1 MRYEFSKEDEDFRQ
15 ELRSWIRDEIQGD
28 FKDWQ
33 GVDESADGFEYGL
46 EIRKKLAKKGWLT
59 MAWPTEYGGQGAS
72 YMKQVI
78 FNEEMSYHRMPG
90 RDGFGAKML
99 GPTLMVHGTEEQK
112 KRFLPPIANG
122 EVQWCQGYSEPDS
135 GSDLASLKLK
145 VEDKGDHWLVNGTK
159 VWTSMAHKASW
170 IFFLGRTDPDA
181 PKHKGISFFLANIK
195 DANIQVKPII
205 NMAGSHHFNQVIF
218 EDVKIPKDALIGELN
233 KGWYIAA
240 TLLDFERS
248 GVEYPATARRNFEE
262 IVDLVKNTKDSLGVP
277 LIKDPYINKTLIDL
291 DLEIEAAR
299 LVAYEVAYL
308 QSQGEVPSI
317 EGSVAKILGTQLS
330 QKVAKIGTDFAG
342 LYGQLSDSSA
352 PFDGKY
358 LKQQLTVTAYT
369 IFAGTTEIQKNII
382 ATRGLG
388 LPREDKLK
396 VNSK

>member
-1 MRYEFSKEDEDFRQ
+1 
-15 ELRSWIRDEIQGD
+15 
-28 FKDWQ
+28 
-33 GVDESADGFEYGL
+33 
-46 EIRKKLAKKGWLT
+46 
-59 MAWPTEYGGQGAS
+59 MAWPKEYGGQGAS
-72 YMKQVI
+72 FMKQVI

-122 EVQWCQGYSEPDS
+122 DVQWCQGYSEPDS
-135 GSDLASLKLK
+135 GSDLASLRLK
-145 VEDKGDHWLVNGTK
+145 IEDKGDHWLVNGSK
-159 VWTSMAHKASW
+159 VWTSMAHKATW
-170 IFFLGRTDPDA
+170 IFFLGRTDPSA
-181 PKHKGISFFLANIK
+181 PKHKGISFFVANIK
-195 DANIQVKPII
+195 DCNIQVKPII
-205 NMAGSHHFNQVIF
+205 NMAGNHHFNQVIF
-218 EDVKIPKDALIGELN
+218 DDVKVPKDALIGELN

-248 GVEYPATARRNFEE
+248 GVEYPAAARRNFEE
-262 IVDLVKNTKDSLGVP
+262 LVEFVKNNKNSSGTP
-277 LIKDPYINKTLIDL
+277 LINDPYVNKTLVDL

-317 EGSVAKILGTQLS
+317 EGSVAKILGTKLAQN
-330 QKVAKIGTDFAG
+330 VAKIGTDFAG

-396 VNSK
+396 AK

>member
-1 MRYEFSKEDEDFRQ
+1 MRYTFTQEDEEFSQ
-15 ELRSWIRDEIQGD
+15 ELRDWIRNEIPVNFEKWDGVNEAGD
-28 FKDWQ
+28 D
-33 GVDESADGFEYGL
+33 FEYGL
-46 EIRKKLAKKGWLT
+46 KIRRKLAKKGWLT
-59 MAWPTEYGGQGAS
+59 MAWPKEYGGQGAS

-145 VEDKGDHWLVNGTK
+145 VEDKKDHWLVNGTK
-159 VWTSMAHKASW
+159 VWTSMAHKATW

-181 PKHKGISFFLANIK
+181 PKHKGISFFVANIE
-195 DANIQVKPII
+195 DCGIEVQPII
-205 NMAGSHHFNQVIF
+205 NMGNEHYFNQVIF
-218 EDVKIPKDALIGELN
+218 NNVKIPKDSLIGELN
-233 KGWYIAA
+233 RGWYIAA

-248 GVEYPATARRNFEE
+248 GVEYPSSARRNLEE
-262 IVDLVKNTKDSLGVP
+262 IIQFVKKNKNSSGQP
-277 LIKDPYINKTLIDL
+277 LIQDPYINKILVDL
-291 DLEIEAAR
+291 DLDIEAAR
-299 LVAYEVAYL
+299 LIAYEVAYL

-317 EGSVAKILGTQLS
+317 EGSVAKILGTTLT
-330 QKVAKIGTDFAG
+330 QKIAKIATDFSG
-342 LYGQLSDSSA
+342 IYGQLTDSSA

-358 LKQQLTVTAYT
+358 LKQQLHVTAFT

-388 LPREDKLK
+388 LPREDKLTVK
-396 VNSK
+396 K

>member
-1 MRYEFSKEDEDFRQ
+1 LRYTFTEEDEKFRQ
-15 ELRSWIRDEIQGD
+15 ELRNWIRNEIPVN
-28 FKDWQ
+28 FEKWH
-33 GVDESADGFEYGL
+33 GVNEAGEDFEYGL
-46 EIRKKLAKKGWLT
+46 KIRRKLAKKGWLT
-59 MAWPTEYGGQGAS
+59 MAWPKEYGGQGAS

-145 VEDKGDHWLVNGTK
+145 VEDKKDHWLVNGTK
-159 VWTSMAHKASW
+159 VWTSMAHKATW

-181 PKHKGISFFLANIK
+181 PKHKGISFFVANIE
-195 DANIQVKPII
+195 DSGIEVQPII
-205 NMAGSHHFNQVIF
+205 NMGNEHYFNQVIF
-218 EDVKIPKDALIGELN
+218 NNVKIPKDSLIGELN
-233 KGWYIAA
+233 RGWYIAA

-248 GVEYPATARRNFEE
+248 GVEYPSSAKRNFEE
-262 IVDLVKNTKDSLGVP
+262 IIQFVKKNKNSSGEP
-277 LIKDPYINKTLIDL
+277 LIKDPYINKTLVDL
-291 DLEIEAAR
+291 DLDIEAAR
-299 LVAYEVAYL
+299 LMAYEVAYL

-317 EGSVAKILGTQLS
+317 EGSVAKILGTTLT
-330 QKVAKIGTDFAG
+330 QKIAKIGTDFSG
-342 LYGQLSDSSA
+342 LYGQLTDSSA

-358 LKQQLTVTAYT
+358 LKQQLHVTAFT

-388 LPREDKLK
+388 LPREDKLTVK
-396 VNSK
+396 K

>member
-1 MRYEFSKEDEDFRQ
+1 LRYTFTEEDEKFRQ
-15 ELRSWIRDEIQGD
+15 ELRNWIRNEIPVN
-28 FKDWQ
+28 FEKWH
-33 GVDESADGFEYGL
+33 GVNEAGEDFEYGL
-46 EIRKKLAKKGWLT
+46 KIRRKLAKKGWLT
-59 MAWPTEYGGQGAS
+59 MAWPKEYGGQGAS

-145 VEDKGDHWLVNGTK
+145 VEDKKDHWLVNGTK
-159 VWTSMAHKASW
+159 VWTSMAHKATW

-181 PKHKGISFFLANIK
+181 PKHKGISFFVANIE
-195 DANIQVKPII
+195 DSGIEVQPII
-205 NMAGSHHFNQVIF
+205 NMGNEHYFNQVIF
-218 EDVKIPKDALIGELN
+218 NNVKIPKDSLIGELN
-233 KGWYIAA
+233 RGWYIAA

-248 GVEYPATARRNFEE
+248 GVEYPSSAKRNFEE
-262 IVDLVKNTKDSLGVP
+262 IIQFVKKNKNSSGEP
-277 LIKDPYINKTLIDL
+277 LIQDPYINKTLVDL
-291 DLEIEAAR
+291 DLDIEAAR
-299 LVAYEVAYL
+299 LMAYEVAYL

-317 EGSVAKILGTQLS
+317 EGSVAKILGTTLT
-330 QKVAKIGTDFAG
+330 QKIAKIGTDFSG
-342 LYGQLSDSSA
+342 LYGQLTDSSA

-358 LKQQLTVTAYT
+358 LKQQLHVTAFT

-388 LPREDKLK
+388 LPREDKLTVK
-396 VNSK
+396 K

>member
-1 MRYEFSKEDEDFRQ
+1 MRYIFTQEDEKFRQ
-15 ELRSWIRDEIQGD
+15 ELRGWIRNEIPVN
-28 FKDWQ
+28 FEKWH
-33 GVDESADGFEYGL
+33 GVNEAGEDFEYGL
-46 EIRKKLAKKGWLT
+46 KIRRKLAKKGWLT
-59 MAWPTEYGGQGAS
+59 MAWPKEYGGQGAS

-145 VEDKGDHWLVNGTK
+145 VEDKKDHWLVNGTK
-159 VWTSMAHKASW
+159 VWTSMAHKATW

-181 PKHKGISFFLANIK
+181 PKHKGISFFVANIE
-195 DANIQVKPII
+195 DSGIEVQPII
-205 NMAGSHHFNQVIF
+205 NMGNEHYFNQVIF
-218 EDVKIPKDALIGELN
+218 NNVKIPKDSLIGELN
-233 KGWYIAA
+233 RGWYIAA

-248 GVEYPATARRNFEE
+248 GVEYPSSAKRNFEE
-262 IVDLVKNTKDSLGVP
+262 IIQFVKKNKNSSGEP
-277 LIKDPYINKTLIDL
+277 LIQDPYINKTLVDL
-291 DLEIEAAR
+291 DLDIEAAK
-299 LVAYEVAYL
+299 LMAYEVAYL

-317 EGSVAKILGTQLS
+317 EGSVAKILGTTLT
-330 QKVAKIGTDFAG
+330 QKIAKIGTDFSG
-342 LYGQLSDSSA
+342 LYGQLTDSSA

-358 LKQQLTVTAYT
+358 LKQQLHVTAFT

-388 LPREDKLK
+388 LPREDKLTVK
-396 VNSK
+396 K

>member
-1 MRYEFSKEDEDFRQ
+1 MRYTFTEEDEKFRQ
-15 ELRSWIRDEIQGD
+15 ELRNWIRNEIPVN
-28 FKDWQ
+28 FEKWH
-33 GVDESADGFEYGL
+33 GVNEAGEDFEYGL
-46 EIRKKLAKKGWLT
+46 KIRRKLAKKGWLT
-59 MAWPTEYGGQGAS
+59 MAWPKEYGGQGAS

-90 RDGFGAKML
+90 RDGLGAKML

-145 VEDKGDHWLVNGTK
+145 VEDKKDHWLVNGTK
-159 VWTSMAHKASW
+159 VWTSMAHKATW

-181 PKHKGISFFLANIK
+181 PKHKGISFFVANIE
-195 DANIQVKPII
+195 DSGIEVQPII
-205 NMAGSHHFNQVIF
+205 NMGNEHYFNQVIF
-218 EDVKIPKDALIGELN
+218 NNVKIPKDSLIGELN
-233 KGWYIAA
+233 RGWYIAA

-248 GVEYPATARRNFEE
+248 GVEYPSSAKRNFEE
-262 IVDLVKNTKDSLGVP
+262 IIQFVKKNKNSSGEP
-277 LIKDPYINKTLIDL
+277 LIKDPYINKTLVDL
-291 DLEIEAAR
+291 DLDIEAAR
-299 LVAYEVAYL
+299 LMAYEVAYL

-317 EGSVAKILGTQLS
+317 EGSVAKILGTTLT
-330 QKVAKIGTDFAG
+330 QKIAKIGTDFSG
-342 LYGQLSDSSA
+342 LYGQLTDSSA

-358 LKQQLTVTAYT
+358 LKQQLHVTAFT

-388 LPREDKLK
+388 LPREDKLTVK
-396 VNSK
+396 K

>member
-1 MRYEFSKEDEDFRQ
+1 MRYTFTQEDEEFRQ
-15 ELRSWIRDEIQGD
+15 ELRDWIRNEIPVNFEKWHGVNEAGD
-28 FKDWQ
+28 D
-33 GVDESADGFEYGL
+33 FEYGL
-46 EIRKKLAKKGWLT
+46 KIRRKLAKKGWLT
-59 MAWPTEYGGQGAS
+59 MAWPKEYGGQGAS

-145 VEDKGDHWLVNGTK
+145 VEDKKDHWLVNGTK
-159 VWTSMAHKASW
+159 VWTSMAHKATW

-181 PKHKGISFFLANIK
+181 PKHKGISFFVANIE
-195 DANIQVKPII
+195 DSGIEVQPII
-205 NMAGSHHFNQVIF
+205 NMGNEHYFNQVIF
-218 EDVKIPKDALIGELN
+218 NNVKIPKDSLIGELN
-233 KGWYIAA
+233 RGWYIAA

-248 GVEYPATARRNFEE
+248 GVEYPSSAKRNFEE
-262 IVDLVKNTKDSLGVP
+262 IIQFVKKNKNSSGEP
-277 LIKDPYINKTLIDL
+277 LIQDPYINKTLVDL
-291 DLEIEAAR
+291 DLDIEAAR
-299 LVAYEVAYL
+299 LMAYEVAYL

-317 EGSVAKILGTQLS
+317 EGSVAKILGTTLT
-330 QKVAKIGTDFAG
+330 QKIAKIGTDFSG
-342 LYGQLSDSSA
+342 LYGQLTDSSA

-358 LKQQLTVTAYT
+358 LKQQLHVTAFT

-388 LPREDKLK
+388 LPREDKLTVK
-396 VNSK
+396 K

>member
-1 MRYEFSKEDEDFRQ
+1 MRYTFTEEDEKFRQ
-15 ELRSWIRDEIQGD
+15 ELRNWIRNEIPVN
-28 FKDWQ
+28 FEKWH
-33 GVDESADGFEYGL
+33 GVNEAGEDFEYGL
-46 EIRKKLAKKGWLT
+46 KIRRKLAKKGWLT
-59 MAWPTEYGGQGAS
+59 MAWPKEYGGQGAS

-145 VEDKGDHWLVNGTK
+145 VEDKKDHWLVNGTK
-159 VWTSMAHKASW
+159 VWTSMAHKATW

-181 PKHKGISFFLANIK
+181 PKHKGISFFVANIE
-195 DANIQVKPII
+195 DSGIEVQPII
-205 NMAGSHHFNQVIF
+205 NMGNEHYFNQVIF
-218 EDVKIPKDALIGELN
+218 NNVKIPKDSLIGELN
-233 KGWYIAA
+233 RGWYIAA

-248 GVEYPATARRNFEE
+248 GVEYPSSAKRNYEE
-262 IVDLVKNTKDSLGVP
+262 IIQFVKKNKNSSGEP
-277 LIKDPYINKTLIDL
+277 LIQDPYINKTLVDL
-291 DLEIEAAR
+291 DLDIEAAR
-299 LVAYEVAYL
+299 LMAYEVAYL

-317 EGSVAKILGTQLS
+317 EGSVAKILGTTLT
-330 QKVAKIGTDFAG
+330 QKIAKIGTDFSG
-342 LYGQLSDSSA
+342 LYGQLTDSSA

-358 LKQQLTVTAYT
+358 LKQQLHVTAFT

-388 LPREDKLK
+388 LPREDKLTVK
-396 VNSK
+396 K

>member
-1 MRYEFSKEDEDFRQ
+1 MRYTFTEEDEKFRQ
-15 ELRSWIRDEIQGD
+15 ELRNWIRNEIPVN
-28 FKDWQ
+28 FEKWH
-33 GVDESADGFEYGL
+33 GVNEAGEDFEYGL
-46 EIRKKLAKKGWLT
+46 KIRRKLAKKGWLT
-59 MAWPTEYGGQGAS
+59 MAWPKEYGGQGAS

-145 VEDKGDHWLVNGTK
+145 VEDKKDHWLVNGTK
-159 VWTSMAHKASW
+159 VWTSMAHKATW

-181 PKHKGISFFLANIK
+181 PKHKGISFFVANIE
-195 DANIQVKPII
+195 DSGIEVQPII
-205 NMAGSHHFNQVIF
+205 NMGNEHYFNQVIF
-218 EDVKIPKDALIGELN
+218 NNVKIPKDSLIGELN
-233 KGWYIAA
+233 RGWYIAA

-248 GVEYPATARRNFEE
+248 GVEYPSSAKRNFEE
-262 IVDLVKNTKDSLGVP
+262 IIQFVKKNKNSSGEP
-277 LIKDPYINKTLIDL
+277 LIKDPYINKTLVDL
-291 DLEIEAAR
+291 DLDIEAAR
-299 LVAYEVAYL
+299 LMAYEVAYL

-317 EGSVAKILGTQLS
+317 EGSVAKILGTTLT
-330 QKVAKIGTDFAG
+330 QKIAKIGTDFSG
-342 LYGQLSDSSA
+342 LYGQLTDSSA

-358 LKQQLTVTAYT
+358 LKQQLHVTAFT

-388 LPREDKLK
+388 LPREDKLTVK
-396 VNSK
+396 K

>member
-1 MRYEFSKEDEDFRQ
+1 LRYTFTEEDEKFRQ
-15 ELRSWIRDEIQGD
+15 ELRSWIRNEIPVN
-28 FKDWQ
+28 FEKWH
-33 GVDESADGFEYGL
+33 GVNEAGEDFEYGL
-46 EIRKKLAKKGWLT
+46 KIRRKLAKKGWLT
-59 MAWPTEYGGQGAS
+59 MAWPKEYGGQGAS

-145 VEDKGDHWLVNGTK
+145 VEDKKDHWLVNGTK
-159 VWTSMAHKASW
+159 VWTSMAHKATW

-181 PKHKGISFFLANIK
+181 PKHKGISFFVANIE
-195 DANIQVKPII
+195 DSGIEVQPII
-205 NMAGSHHFNQVIF
+205 NMGNEHYFNQVIF
-218 EDVKIPKDALIGELN
+218 NNVKIPKDSLIGELN
-233 KGWYIAA
+233 RGWYIAA

-248 GVEYPATARRNFEE
+248 GVEYPSSAKRNFEE
-262 IVDLVKNTKDSLGVP
+262 IIQFVKKNKNSSGEP
-277 LIKDPYINKTLIDL
+277 LIQDPYINKTLVDL
-291 DLEIEAAR
+291 DLDIEAAR
-299 LVAYEVAYL
+299 LMAYEVAYL

-317 EGSVAKILGTQLS
+317 EGSVAKILGTTLT
-330 QKVAKIGTDFAG
+330 QKIAKIGTDFSG
-342 LYGQLSDSSA
+342 LYGQLTDSSA

-358 LKQQLTVTAYT
+358 LKQQLHVTAFT

-388 LPREDKLK
+388 LPREDKLTVK
-396 VNSK
+396 K

>member
-1 MRYEFSKEDEDFRQ
+1 MRYTFTEEDEKFRQ
-15 ELRSWIRDEIQGD
+15 ELRGWIRNEIPVN
-28 FKDWQ
+28 FEKWH
-33 GVDESADGFEYGL
+33 GVNEAGEDFEYGL
-46 EIRKKLAKKGWLT
+46 KIRRKLAKKGWLT
-59 MAWPTEYGGQGAS
+59 MAWPKEYGGQGAS

-145 VEDKGDHWLVNGTK
+145 VEDKKDHWLVNGTK
-159 VWTSMAHKASW
+159 VWTSMAHKATW

-181 PKHKGISFFLANIK
+181 PKHKGISFFVANIE
-195 DANIQVKPII
+195 DSGIEVQPII
-205 NMAGSHHFNQVIF
+205 NMGNEHYFNQVIF
-218 EDVKIPKDALIGELN
+218 NNVKIPKDSLIGELN
-233 KGWYIAA
+233 RGWYIAA

-248 GVEYPATARRNFEE
+248 GVEYPSSAKRNFEE
-262 IVDLVKNTKDSLGVP
+262 IIQFVKKNKNSSGEP
-277 LIKDPYINKTLIDL
+277 LIQDPYINKTLVDL
-291 DLEIEAAR
+291 DLDIEAAR
-299 LVAYEVAYL
+299 LMAYEVAYL

-317 EGSVAKILGTQLS
+317 EGSVAKILGTTLT
-330 QKVAKIGTDFAG
+330 QKIAKIGTDFSG
-342 LYGQLSDSSA
+342 LYGQLTDSSA

-358 LKQQLTVTAYT
+358 LKQQLHVTAFT
-369 IFAGTTEIQKNII
+369 IFAGTTEIQKNIN

-388 LPREDKLK
+388 LPREDKLTVK
-396 VNSK
+396 K

>member
-1 MRYEFSKEDEDFRQ
+1 MRYTFTEEDEKFRQ
-15 ELRSWIRDEIQGD
+15 ELRNWIRNEIPVN
-28 FKDWQ
+28 FEKWH
-33 GVDESADGFEYGL
+33 GVNEAGEDFEYGL
-46 EIRKKLAKKGWLT
+46 KIRRKLAKKGWLT
-59 MAWPTEYGGQGAS
+59 MAWPKEYGGQGAS

-145 VEDKGDHWLVNGTK
+145 VEDKKDHWLVNGTK
-159 VWTSMAHKASW
+159 VWTSMAHKATW

-181 PKHKGISFFLANIK
+181 PKHKGISFFVANIE
-195 DANIQVKPII
+195 DSGIEVQPII
-205 NMAGSHHFNQVIF
+205 NMGNEHYFNQVIF
-218 EDVKIPKDALIGELN
+218 NNVKIPKDSLIGELN
-233 KGWYIAA
+233 RGWYIAA

-248 GVEYPATARRNFEE
+248 GVEYPSSAKRNFEE
-262 IVDLVKNTKDSLGVP
+262 IIQFVKKNKNSSGEP
-277 LIKDPYINKTLIDL
+277 LIQDPYINKTLVDL
-291 DLEIEAAR
+291 DLDIEAAR
-299 LVAYEVAYL
+299 LMAYEVAYL

-317 EGSVAKILGTQLS
+317 EGSVAKILGTTLT
-330 QKVAKIGTDFAG
+330 QKIAKIGTDFSG
-342 LYGQLSDSSA
+342 LYGQLTDSSA

-358 LKQQLTVTAYT
+358 LKQQLHVTAFT

-388 LPREDKLK
+388 LPREDKLTVK
-396 VNSK
+396 K

>member
-1 MRYEFSKEDEDFRQ
+1 LRYTFTEEDEKFRQ
-15 ELRSWIRDEIQGD
+15 ELRGWIRNEIPVN
-28 FKDWQ
+28 FEKWH
-33 GVDESADGFEYGL
+33 GVNEAGEDFEYGL
-46 EIRKKLAKKGWLT
+46 KIRRKLAKKGWLT
-59 MAWPTEYGGQGAS
+59 MAWPKEYGGQGAS

-145 VEDKGDHWLVNGTK
+145 VEDKKDHWLVNGTK
-159 VWTSMAHKASW
+159 VWTSMAHKATW

-181 PKHKGISFFLANIK
+181 PKHKGISFFVANIK
-195 DANIQVKPII
+195 DSGIEVQPII
-205 NMAGSHHFNQVIF
+205 NMGNEHYFNQVIF
-218 EDVKIPKDALIGELN
+218 NNVKIPKDSLIGELN
-233 KGWYIAA
+233 RGWYIAA

-248 GVEYPATARRNFEE
+248 GVEYPSSAKRNFEE
-262 IVDLVKNTKDSLGVP
+262 IIQFVKKNKNSSGEP
-277 LIKDPYINKTLIDL
+277 LIQDPYINKILVDL
-291 DLEIEAAR
+291 DLDIEAAR
-299 LVAYEVAYL
+299 LMAYEVAYL

-317 EGSVAKILGTQLS
+317 EGSVAKILGTTLT
-330 QKVAKIGTDFAG
+330 QKIAKIGTDFSG
-342 LYGQLSDSSA
+342 LYGQLTDSSA

-358 LKQQLTVTAYT
+358 LKQQLHVTAFT

-388 LPREDKLK
+388 LPIEDKLTVK
-396 VNSK
+396 K

>member
-1 MRYEFSKEDEDFRQ
+1 LRYTFTEEDEKFRQ
-15 ELRSWIRDEIQGD
+15 ELRVWIRNEIPVN
-28 FKDWQ
+28 FEKWH
-33 GVDESADGFEYGL
+33 GVNEAGEDFEYGL
-46 EIRKKLAKKGWLT
+46 KIRRKLANKGWLT
-59 MAWPTEYGGQGAS
+59 MAWPKEYGGQGAS

-145 VEDKGDHWLVNGTK
+145 IEDKKDHWLVNGTK
-159 VWTSMAHKASW
+159 VWTSMAHKATW

-181 PKHKGISFFLANIK
+181 PKHKGISFFVANIE
-195 DANIQVKPII
+195 DSGIEVQPII
-205 NMAGSHHFNQVIF
+205 NMGNEHYFNQVIF
-218 EDVKIPKDALIGELN
+218 NNVKIPKDSLIGELN
-233 KGWYIAA
+233 RGWYIAA

-248 GVEYPATARRNFEE
+248 GVEYPSSAKRNFEE
-262 IVDLVKNTKDSLGVP
+262 IIQFVKKNKNSSGEP
-277 LIKDPYINKTLIDL
+277 LIQDPYINKTLVDL
-291 DLEIEAAR
+291 DLDIEAAR
-299 LVAYEVAYL
+299 LMAYEVAYL

-317 EGSVAKILGTQLS
+317 EGSVAKILGTTLT
-330 QKVAKIGTDFAG
+330 QKIAKIGTDFSG
-342 LYGQLSDSSA
+342 LYGQLTDSSA

-358 LKQQLTVTAYT
+358 LKQQLHVTAFT

-388 LPREDKLK
+388 LPREDKLTVK
-396 VNSK
+396 K

>member
-1 MRYEFSKEDEDFRQ
+1 LRYTFTEEDEKFRQ
-15 ELRSWIRDEIQGD
+15 ELRNWIRNEIPVN
-28 FKDWQ
+28 FEKWH
-33 GVDESADGFEYGL
+33 GVNEAGEDFEYGL
-46 EIRKKLAKKGWLT
+46 KIRRKLAKKGWLT
-59 MAWPTEYGGQGAS
+59 MAWPKEYGGQGAS

-145 VEDKGDHWLVNGTK
+145 VEDKKDHWLVNGTK
-159 VWTSMAHKASW
+159 VWTSMAHKATW

-181 PKHKGISFFLANIK
+181 PKHKGISFFVANIE
-195 DANIQVKPII
+195 DSGIEVQPII
-205 NMAGSHHFNQVIF
+205 NMGNEHYFNQVIF
-218 EDVKIPKDALIGELN
+218 NNVKIPKDSLIGELN
-233 KGWYIAA
+233 RGWYIAA

-248 GVEYPATARRNFEE
+248 GVEYPSSAKRNFEE
-262 IVDLVKNTKDSLGVP
+262 IIQFVKKNKNTSDEP
-277 LIKDPYINKTLIDL
+277 LIKDPYINKTLVDL
-291 DLEIEAAR
+291 DLDIEAAR
-299 LVAYEVAYL
+299 LMAYEVAYL

-317 EGSVAKILGTQLS
+317 EGSVAKILGTTLT
-330 QKVAKIGTDFAG
+330 QKIAKIGTDFSG
-342 LYGQLSDSSA
+342 LYGQLTDSSA

-358 LKQQLTVTAYT
+358 LKQQLHVTAFT

-388 LPREDKLK
+388 LPREDKLTVK
-396 VNSK
+396 K

>member
-1 MRYEFSKEDEDFRQ
+1 MRYTFTEEDEKFRQ
-15 ELRSWIRDEIQGD
+15 ELRDWIRNEIPVN
-28 FKDWQ
+28 FEKWH
-33 GVDESADGFEYGL
+33 GVNEAGEDFEYGL
-46 EIRKKLAKKGWLT
+46 KIRRKLAKKGWLT
-59 MAWPTEYGGQGAS
+59 MAWPKEYGGQGAS

-145 VEDKGDHWLVNGTK
+145 VEDKKDHWLVNGTK
-159 VWTSMAHKASW
+159 VWTSMAHKATW

-181 PKHKGISFFLANIK
+181 PKHKGISFFVANIE
-195 DANIQVKPII
+195 DSGIEVQPII
-205 NMAGSHHFNQVIF
+205 NMGNEHYFNQVIF
-218 EDVKIPKDALIGELN
+218 NNVKIPKDSLIGELN
-233 KGWYIAA
+233 RGWYIAA

-248 GVEYPATARRNFEE
+248 GVEYPSSAKRNFEE
-262 IVDLVKNTKDSLGVP
+262 IIQFVKKNKNSSGEP
-277 LIKDPYINKTLIDL
+277 LIQDPYINKTLVDL
-291 DLEIEAAR
+291 DLDIEAAR
-299 LVAYEVAYL
+299 LMAYEVAYL

-317 EGSVAKILGTQLS
+317 EGSVAKILGTTLT
-330 QKVAKIGTDFAG
+330 QKIAKIGTDFSG
-342 LYGQLSDSSA
+342 LYGQLTDSSA

-358 LKQQLTVTAYT
+358 LKQQLHVTAFT

-388 LPREDKLK
+388 LPREDKLTVK
-396 VNSK
+396 K

>member
-1 MRYEFSKEDEDFRQ
+1 MRYTFTEEDEKFRQ
-15 ELRSWIRDEIQGD
+15 ELRGWIRNEIPVN
-28 FKDWQ
+28 FEKWH
-33 GVDESADGFEYGL
+33 GVNEAGEDFEYGL
-46 EIRKKLAKKGWLT
+46 KIRRKLAKKGWLT
-59 MAWPTEYGGQGAS
+59 MAWPKEYGGQGAS

-145 VEDKGDHWLVNGTK
+145 VEDKKDHWLVNGTK
-159 VWTSMAHKASW
+159 VWTSMAHKATW

-181 PKHKGISFFLANIK
+181 PKHKGISFFVANIE
-195 DANIQVKPII
+195 DSGIEVQPII
-205 NMAGSHHFNQVIF
+205 NMGNEHYFNQVIF
-218 EDVKIPKDALIGELN
+218 NNVKIPKDSLIGELN
-233 KGWYIAA
+233 RGWYIAA

-248 GVEYPATARRNFEE
+248 GVEYPSSAKRNFEE
-262 IVDLVKNTKDSLGVP
+262 IIQFVKKNKNSSGEP
-277 LIKDPYINKTLIDL
+277 LIQDPYINKTLVDL
-291 DLEIEAAR
+291 DLDIEAAR
-299 LVAYEVAYL
+299 LMAYEVAYL

-317 EGSVAKILGTQLS
+317 EGSVAKILGTTLT
-330 QKVAKIGTDFAG
+330 QKIAKIGTDFSG
-342 LYGQLSDSSA
+342 LYGQLTDSSA

-358 LKQQLTVTAYT
+358 LKQQLHVTAFT

-388 LPREDKLK
+388 LPREDKLTVK
-396 VNSK
+396 K

>member
-1 MRYEFSKEDEDFRQ
+1 LRYTFTEEDEKFRQ
-15 ELRSWIRDEIQGD
+15 ELRGWIRNEIPVN
-28 FKDWQ
+28 FEKWH
-33 GVDESADGFEYGL
+33 GVNEAGEDFEYGL
-46 EIRKKLAKKGWLT
+46 KIRRKLAKKGWLT
-59 MAWPTEYGGQGAS
+59 MAWPKEYGGQGAS

-145 VEDKGDHWLVNGTK
+145 VEDKKDHWLVNGTK
-159 VWTSMAHKASW
+159 VWTSMAHKATW

-181 PKHKGISFFLANIK
+181 PKHKGISFFVANIE
-195 DANIQVKPII
+195 DSGIEVQPII
-205 NMAGSHHFNQVIF
+205 NMGNEHYFNQVIF
-218 EDVKIPKDALIGELN
+218 NNVKIPKDSLIGELN
-233 KGWYIAA
+233 RGWYIAA

-248 GVEYPATARRNFEE
+248 GVEYPSSAKRNFEE
-262 IVDLVKNTKDSLGVP
+262 IIQFVKKNKNSSGEP
-277 LIKDPYINKTLIDL
+277 LIKDPYINKTLVDL
-291 DLEIEAAR
+291 DLDIEAAR
-299 LVAYEVAYL
+299 LMAYEVAYL

-317 EGSVAKILGTQLS
+317 EGSVAKILGTTLT
-330 QKVAKIGTDFAG
+330 QKIAKIGTDFSG
-342 LYGQLSDSSA
+342 LYGQLTDSSA

-358 LKQQLTVTAYT
+358 LKQQLHVTAFT

-388 LPREDKLK
+388 LPREDKLTVK
-396 VNSK
+396 K

>member
-1 MRYEFSKEDEDFRQ
+1 MRYIFTQEDEKFRQ
-15 ELRSWIRDEIQGD
+15 ELRGWIRNEIPVN
-28 FKDWQ
+28 FEKWH
-33 GVDESADGFEYGL
+33 GVNEAGEDFEYGL
-46 EIRKKLAKKGWLT
+46 KIRRKLAKKGWLT
-59 MAWPTEYGGQGAS
+59 MAWPKEYGGQGAS

-145 VEDKGDHWLVNGTK
+145 VEDKKDHWLVNGTK
-159 VWTSMAHKASW
+159 VWTSMAHKATW

-181 PKHKGISFFLANIK
+181 PKHKGISFFVANIE
-195 DANIQVKPII
+195 DSGIEVQPII
-205 NMAGSHHFNQVIF
+205 NMGNEHYFNQVIF
-218 EDVKIPKDALIGELN
+218 NNVKIPKDSLIGELN
-233 KGWYIAA
+233 RGWYIAA

-248 GVEYPATARRNFEE
+248 GVEYPSSAKRNFEE
-262 IVDLVKNTKDSLGVP
+262 IIQFVKKNKNSSGEP
-277 LIKDPYINKTLIDL
+277 LIQDPYINKTLVDL
-291 DLEIEAAR
+291 DLDIEAAR
-299 LVAYEVAYL
+299 LMAYEVAYL

-317 EGSVAKILGTQLS
+317 EGSVAKILGTTLT
-330 QKVAKIGTDFAG
+330 QKIAKIGTDFSG
-342 LYGQLSDSSA
+342 LYGQLTDSSA

-358 LKQQLTVTAYT
+358 LKQQLHVTAFT

-388 LPREDKLK
+388 LPREDKLTVK
-396 VNSK
+396 K

>member
-1 MRYEFSKEDEDFRQ
+1 MRYTFTQEDEEFRQ
-15 ELRSWIRDEIQGD
+15 ELRDWIRNEIPVNFEKWHGVNEAGD
-28 FKDWQ
+28 D
-33 GVDESADGFEYGL
+33 FEYGL
-46 EIRKKLAKKGWLT
+46 KIRRKLAKKGWLT
-59 MAWPTEYGGQGAS
+59 MAWPKEYGGQGAS

-112 KRFLPPIANG
+112 KRYLPPIANG

-145 VEDKGDHWLVNGTK
+145 VEDKKDHWLVNGTK
-159 VWTSMAHKASW
+159 VWTSMAHKATW

-181 PKHKGISFFLANIK
+181 PKHKGISFFVANIE
-195 DANIQVKPII
+195 DCGIEVQPII
-205 NMAGSHHFNQVIF
+205 NMGNEHYFNQVIF
-218 EDVKIPKDALIGELN
+218 NNVKIPKDSLIGELN
-233 KGWYIAA
+233 RGWYIAA

-248 GVEYPATARRNFEE
+248 GVEYPSSARRNFEE
-262 IVDLVKNTKDSLGVP
+262 IIQFVKKNKNSSGQP
-277 LIKDPYINKTLIDL
+277 LIQDPYINKILVDL
-291 DLEIEAAR
+291 DLDIEAAR
-299 LVAYEVAYL
+299 LIAYEVAYL

-317 EGSVAKILGTQLS
+317 EGSVAKILGTTLT
-330 QKVAKIGTDFAG
+330 QKIAKIATDFSG
-342 LYGQLSDSSA
+342 IYGQLTDSSA

-358 LKQQLTVTAYT
+358 LKQQLHVTAFT

-388 LPREDKLK
+388 LPREDKLTVK
-396 VNSK
+396 K

>member
-1 MRYEFSKEDEDFRQ
+1 MRYEFTKEDEIFRN
-15 ELRSWIRDEIQGD
+15 ELREWIRNEISVD
-28 FKDWQ
+28 FNEWQ
-33 GVDESADGFEYGL
+33 GVDETGDDFEYSL
-46 EIRKKLAKKGWLT
+46 EIRKKLAEKGWLT
-59 MAWPTEYGGQGAS
+59 MAWPKEYGGQGAS

-159 VWTSMAHKASW
+159 VWTSMAHKATW
-170 IFFLGRTDPDA
+170 IFFLGRTDPSA
-181 PKHKGISFFLANIK
+181 PKHKGISFFVANIK
-195 DANIQVKPII
+195 DSNIQVKPII
-205 NMAGSHHFNQVIF
+205 NMAGGHHFNQVIF

-233 KGWYIAA
+233 RGWYIAA

-248 GVEYPATARRNFEE
+248 GVEYPAAARRNFEE
-262 IVDLVKNTKDSLGVP
+262 IVDFVKNNKNSLGIP
-277 LIKDPYINKTLIDL
+277 LINDPYINKTLVDL

-308 QSQGEVPSI
+308 QSQG
-317 EGSVAKILGTQLS
+317 
-330 QKVAKIGTDFAG
+330 
-342 LYGQLSDSSA
+342 
-352 PFDGKY
+352 
-358 LKQQLTVTAYT
+358 
-369 IFAGTTEIQKNII
+369 
-382 ATRGLG
+382 
-388 LPREDKLK
+388 
-396 VNSK
+396 

>member
-1 MRYEFSKEDEDFRQ
+1 MRYTFTEEDEKFRQ
-15 ELRSWIRDEIQGD
+15 ELRSWIRNEIPVN
-28 FKDWQ
+28 FEKWH
-33 GVDESADGFEYGL
+33 GVNEAGEDFEYGL
-46 EIRKKLAKKGWLT
+46 KIRRKLAKKGWLT
-59 MAWPTEYGGQGAS
+59 MAWPKEYGGQGAS

-145 VEDKGDHWLVNGTK
+145 VEDKKDHWLVNGTK
-159 VWTSMAHKASW
+159 VWTSMAHKATW

-181 PKHKGISFFLANIK
+181 PKHKGISFFVANIE
-195 DANIQVKPII
+195 DSGIEVQPII
-205 NMAGSHHFNQVIF
+205 NMGNEHYFNQVIF
-218 EDVKIPKDALIGELN
+218 NNVKIPKDSLIGELN
-233 KGWYIAA
+233 RGWYIAA

-248 GVEYPATARRNFEE
+248 GVEYPSSAKRNFEE
-262 IVDLVKNTKDSLGVP
+262 IIQFVKKNKNSSGEP
-277 LIKDPYINKTLIDL
+277 LIQDPYINKTLVDL
-291 DLEIEAAR
+291 DLDIEAAR
-299 LVAYEVAYL
+299 LMAYEVAYL

-317 EGSVAKILGTQLS
+317 EGSVAKILGTTLT
-330 QKVAKIGTDFAG
+330 QKIAKIGTDFSG
-342 LYGQLSDSSA
+342 LYGQLTDSSA

-358 LKQQLTVTAYT
+358 LKQQLHVTAFT

-388 LPREDKLK
+388 LPREDKLTVK
-396 VNSK
+396 K

>member
-1 MRYEFSKEDEDFRQ
+1 MRYTFTEEDEKFRQ
-15 ELRSWIRDEIQGD
+15 ELRNWIRNEIPVN
-28 FKDWQ
+28 FEKWH
-33 GVDESADGFEYGL
+33 GVNEAGEDFEYGL
-46 EIRKKLAKKGWLT
+46 KIRRKLAKKGWLT
-59 MAWPTEYGGQGAS
+59 MAWPKEYGGQGAS
-72 YMKQVI
+72 YMMQVI

-145 VEDKGDHWLVNGTK
+145 VEDKKDHWLVNGTK
-159 VWTSMAHKASW
+159 VWTSMAHKATW

-181 PKHKGISFFLANIK
+181 PKHKGISFFVANIE
-195 DANIQVKPII
+195 DSGIEVQPII
-205 NMAGSHHFNQVIF
+205 NMGNEHYFNQVIF
-218 EDVKIPKDALIGELN
+218 NNVKIPKDSLIGELN
-233 KGWYIAA
+233 RGWYIAA

-248 GVEYPATARRNFEE
+248 GVEYPSSAKRNFEE
-262 IVDLVKNTKDSLGVP
+262 IIQFVKKNKNSSGEP
-277 LIKDPYINKTLIDL
+277 LIKDPYINKTLVDL
-291 DLEIEAAR
+291 DLDIEAAR
-299 LVAYEVAYL
+299 LMAYEVAYL

-317 EGSVAKILGTQLS
+317 EGSVAKILGTTLT
-330 QKVAKIGTDFAG
+330 QKIAKIGTDFSG
-342 LYGQLSDSSA
+342 LYGQLTDSSA

-358 LKQQLTVTAYT
+358 LKQQLHVTAFT

-388 LPREDKLK
+388 LPREDKLTVK
-396 VNSK
+396 K

>member
-1 MRYEFSKEDEDFRQ
+1 MRYTFTQEDEEFRQ
-15 ELRSWIRDEIQGD
+15 ELRDWIRNEIPVNFEKWHGVNEAGD
-28 FKDWQ
+28 D
-33 GVDESADGFEYGL
+33 FEYGL
-46 EIRKKLAKKGWLT
+46 KIRRKLAKKGWLT
-59 MAWPTEYGGQGAS
+59 MAWPKEYGGQGAS

-145 VEDKGDHWLVNGTK
+145 VEDKKDHWLVNGTK
-159 VWTSMAHKASW
+159 VWTSMAHKATW

-181 PKHKGISFFLANIK
+181 PKHKGISFFVANIE
-195 DANIQVKPII
+195 DCGIEVQPII
-205 NMAGSHHFNQVIF
+205 NMGNEHYFNQVIF
-218 EDVKIPKDALIGELN
+218 NNVKIPKDSLIGELN
-233 KGWYIAA
+233 RGWYIAA

-248 GVEYPATARRNFEE
+248 GVEYPSSARRNFEE
-262 IVDLVKNTKDSLGVP
+262 IIQFVKKNKNSSGQP
-277 LIKDPYINKTLIDL
+277 LIQDPYINKILVDL
-291 DLEIEAAR
+291 DLDIEAAR
-299 LVAYEVAYL
+299 LIAYEVAYL

-317 EGSVAKILGTQLS
+317 EGSVAKILGTTLT
-330 QKVAKIGTDFAG
+330 QKIAKIATDFSG
-342 LYGQLSDSSA
+342 IYGQLTDSSA

-358 LKQQLTVTAYT
+358 LKQQLHVTAFT

-388 LPREDKLK
+388 LPREDKLTLK
-396 VNSK
+396 

>member
-1 MRYEFSKEDEDFRQ
+1 MRYTFTEEDEKFRR
-15 ELRSWIRDEIQGD
+15 ELRDWIRNEIPVNFEKWHGVNEAGD
-28 FKDWQ
+28 D
-33 GVDESADGFEYGL
+33 FEYGL
-46 EIRKKLAKKGWLT
+46 KIRRKLAKKGWLT
-59 MAWPTEYGGQGAS
+59 MAWPKEYGGQGAS

-145 VEDKGDHWLVNGTK
+145 VEDKKDHWLVNGTK
-159 VWTSMAHKASW
+159 VWTSMAHKATW

-181 PKHKGISFFLANIK
+181 PKHKGISFFVANIE
-195 DANIQVKPII
+195 DCGIEVQPII
-205 NMAGSHHFNQVIF
+205 NMGSEHYFNQVIF
-218 EDVKIPKDALIGELN
+218 NNVKIPKDSLIGELN
-233 KGWYIAA
+233 RGWYIAA

-248 GVEYPATARRNFEE
+248 GVEYPSSARRNFEE
-262 IVDLVKNTKDSLGVP
+262 IIQFVKKNKNSSGQP
-277 LIKDPYINKTLIDL
+277 LIQDPYINKILVDL
-291 DLEIEAAR
+291 DLDIEAAR
-299 LVAYEVAYL
+299 LIAYEVAYL

-317 EGSVAKILGTQLS
+317 EGSVAKILGTTLT
-330 QKVAKIGTDFAG
+330 QKIAKIATDFSG
-342 LYGQLSDSSA
+342 IYGQLTDSSA

-358 LKQQLTVTAYT
+358 LKQQLHVTAFT

-388 LPREDKLK
+388 LPREDKLTVK
-396 VNSK
+396 K

>member
-1 MRYEFSKEDEDFRQ
+1 MRYTFTEEDEKFRQ
-15 ELRSWIRDEIQGD
+15 ELRSWIRNEIPVN
-28 FKDWQ
+28 FEKWH
-33 GVDESADGFEYGL
+33 GVNEAGEDFEYGL
-46 EIRKKLAKKGWLT
+46 KIRRKLAKKGWLT
-59 MAWPTEYGGQGAS
+59 MAWPKEYGGQGAS

-145 VEDKGDHWLVNGTK
+145 VEDKKDHWLVNGTK
-159 VWTSMAHKASW
+159 VWTSMAHKATW

-181 PKHKGISFFLANIK
+181 PKHKGISFFVANIE
-195 DANIQVKPII
+195 DSGIEVQPII
-205 NMAGSHHFNQVIF
+205 NMGNEHYFNQVIF
-218 EDVKIPKDALIGELN
+218 NNVKIPKDSLIGELN
-233 KGWYIAA
+233 RGWYIAA

-248 GVEYPATARRNFEE
+248 GVEYPSSAKRNFEE
-262 IVDLVKNTKDSLGVP
+262 IIQFVKKNKNSSGEP
-277 LIKDPYINKTLIDL
+277 LIKDPYINKTLVDL
-291 DLEIEAAR
+291 DLDIEAAR
-299 LVAYEVAYL
+299 LMAYEVAYL

-317 EGSVAKILGTQLS
+317 EGSVAKILGTTLT
-330 QKVAKIGTDFAG
+330 QKIAKIGTDFSG
-342 LYGQLSDSSA
+342 LYGQLTDSSA

-358 LKQQLTVTAYT
+358 LKQQLHVTAFT

-388 LPREDKLK
+388 LPREDKLTVK
-396 VNSK
+396 K

>member
-1 MRYEFSKEDEDFRQ
+1 MRYTFTQEDEEFRQ
-15 ELRSWIRDEIQGD
+15 ELRDWIRNEIPVNFEKWHGVNEAGD
-28 FKDWQ
+28 D
-33 GVDESADGFEYGL
+33 FEYGL
-46 EIRKKLAKKGWLT
+46 KIRRKLAKKGWLT
-59 MAWPTEYGGQGAS
+59 MAWPKEYGGQGAS

-145 VEDKGDHWLVNGTK
+145 VEDKKDHWLVNGTK
-159 VWTSMAHKASW
+159 VWTSMAHKATW

-181 PKHKGISFFLANIK
+181 PKHKGISFFVANIE
-195 DANIQVKPII
+195 DCGIEVQPII
-205 NMAGSHHFNQVIF
+205 NMGNEHYFNQVIF
-218 EDVKIPKDALIGELN
+218 NNVKIPKDSLIGELN
-233 KGWYIAA
+233 RGWYIAA

-248 GVEYPATARRNFEE
+248 GVEYPSSARRNFEE
-262 IVDLVKNTKDSLGVP
+262 IIQFVKKNKNSSGQP
-277 LIKDPYINKTLIDL
+277 LIQHPYINKILVDL
-291 DLEIEAAR
+291 DLDIEAAR
-299 LVAYEVAYL
+299 LIAYEVAYL

-317 EGSVAKILGTQLS
+317 EGSVAKILGTTLT
-330 QKVAKIGTDFAG
+330 QKIAKIATDFSG
-342 LYGQLSDSSA
+342 IYGQLTDSSA

-358 LKQQLTVTAYT
+358 LKQQLHVTAFT

-388 LPREDKLK
+388 LPREDKLTVK
-396 VNSK
+396 K

>member
-1 MRYEFSKEDEDFRQ
+1 VRYTFTQEDEEFRQ
-15 ELRSWIRDEIQGD
+15 ELRDWIRNEIPVNFEKWHGVNEAGD
-28 FKDWQ
+28 D
-33 GVDESADGFEYGL
+33 FEYGL
-46 EIRKKLAKKGWLT
+46 KIRRKLAKKGWLT
-59 MAWPTEYGGQGAS
+59 MAWPKEYGGQGAS

-145 VEDKGDHWLVNGTK
+145 VEDKKDHWLVNGTK
-159 VWTSMAHKASW
+159 VWTSMAHKATW

-181 PKHKGISFFLANIK
+181 PKHKGISFFVANIE
-195 DANIQVKPII
+195 DCGIEVQPII
-205 NMAGSHHFNQVIF
+205 NMGNEHYFNQVIF
-218 EDVKIPKDALIGELN
+218 NNVKIPKDSLIGELN
-233 KGWYIAA
+233 RGWYIAA

-248 GVEYPATARRNFEE
+248 GVEYPSSARRNFEE
-262 IVDLVKNTKDSLGVP
+262 IIQFVKKNKNSSGQP
-277 LIKDPYINKTLIDL
+277 LIQDPYINKILVDL
-291 DLEIEAAR
+291 DLDIEAAR
-299 LVAYEVAYL
+299 LIAYEVAYL

-317 EGSVAKILGTQLS
+317 EGSVAKILGTTLT
-330 QKVAKIGTDFAG
+330 QKIAKIATDFSG
-342 LYGQLSDSSA
+342 IYGQLTDSSA

-358 LKQQLTVTAYT
+358 LKQQLHVTAFT

-388 LPREDKLK
+388 LPREDKLTVK
-396 VNSK
+396 K

>member
-1 MRYEFSKEDEDFRQ
+1 MRYTFTEEDEKFRQ
-15 ELRSWIRDEIQGD
+15 ELRVWIRNEIPVN
-28 FKDWQ
+28 FEKWH
-33 GVDESADGFEYGL
+33 GVNEAGEDFEYGL
-46 EIRKKLAKKGWLT
+46 KIRRKLANKGWLT
-59 MAWPTEYGGQGAS
+59 MAWPKEYGGQGAS

-145 VEDKGDHWLVNGTK
+145 VEDKKDHWLVNGTK
-159 VWTSMAHKASW
+159 VWTSMAHKATW

-181 PKHKGISFFLANIK
+181 PKHKGISFFVANIE
-195 DANIQVKPII
+195 DSGIEVQPII
-205 NMAGSHHFNQVIF
+205 NMGNEHYFNQVIF
-218 EDVKIPKDALIGELN
+218 NNVKIPKDSLIGELN
-233 KGWYIAA
+233 RGWYIAA

-248 GVEYPATARRNFEE
+248 GVEYPSSAKRNFEE
-262 IVDLVKNTKDSLGVP
+262 IIQFVKKNKNSSGEP
-277 LIKDPYINKTLIDL
+277 LIQDPYINKTLVDL
-291 DLEIEAAR
+291 DLDIEAAR
-299 LVAYEVAYL
+299 LMAYEVAYL

-317 EGSVAKILGTQLS
+317 EGSVAKILGTTLT
-330 QKVAKIGTDFAG
+330 QKIAKIGTDFSG
-342 LYGQLSDSSA
+342 LYGQLTDSSA

-358 LKQQLTVTAYT
+358 LKQQLHVTAFT

-388 LPREDKLK
+388 LPREDKLTVK
-396 VNSK
+396 K

>member
-1 MRYEFSKEDEDFRQ
+1 MRYTFTEEDEKFRQ
-15 ELRSWIRDEIQGD
+15 ELRGWIRNEIPVN
-28 FKDWQ
+28 FEKWH
-33 GVDESADGFEYGL
+33 GVNEAGEDFEYGL
-46 EIRKKLAKKGWLT
+46 KIRRKLAKKGWLT
-59 MAWPTEYGGQGAS
+59 MAWPKEYGGQGAS

-145 VEDKGDHWLVNGTK
+145 VEDKKDHWLVNGTK
-159 VWTSMAHKASW
+159 VWTSMAHKATW

-181 PKHKGISFFLANIK
+181 PKHKGISFFVANIE
-195 DANIQVKPII
+195 DSGIEVQPII
-205 NMAGSHHFNQVIF
+205 NMGNEHYFNQVIF
-218 EDVKIPKDALIGELN
+218 NNVKIPKDSLIGELN
-233 KGWYIAA
+233 RGWYIAA

-248 GVEYPATARRNFEE
+248 GVEYPSSARRNFEE
-262 IVDLVKNTKDSLGVP
+262 IIQFVKKNKNSSGQP
-277 LIKDPYINKTLIDL
+277 LIQDPYINKILVDL
-291 DLEIEAAR
+291 DLDIEAAR
-299 LVAYEVAYL
+299 LIAYEVAYL

-317 EGSVAKILGTQLS
+317 EGSVAKILGTTLT
-330 QKVAKIGTDFAG
+330 QKIAKIATDFSG
-342 LYGQLSDSSA
+342 IYGQLTDSSA

-358 LKQQLTVTAYT
+358 LKQQLHVTAFT

-388 LPREDKLK
+388 LPREDKLTVK
-396 VNSK
+396 K

>member
-1 MRYEFSKEDEDFRQ
+1 MRYTFTEEDEKFRQ
-15 ELRSWIRDEIQGD
+15 ELRGWIRNEIPVN
-28 FKDWQ
+28 FEKWH
-33 GVDESADGFEYGL
+33 GVNEAGEDFEYGL
-46 EIRKKLAKKGWLT
+46 KIRRKLAKKGWLT
-59 MAWPTEYGGQGAS
+59 MAWPKEYGGQGAS

-145 VEDKGDHWLVNGTK
+145 VEDKKDHWLVNGTK
-159 VWTSMAHKASW
+159 VWTSMAHKATW

-181 PKHKGISFFLANIK
+181 PKHKGISFFVANIK
-195 DANIQVKPII
+195 DSGIEVQPII
-205 NMAGSHHFNQVIF
+205 NMGNEHYFNQVIF
-218 EDVKIPKDALIGELN
+218 NNVKIPKDSLIGELN
-233 KGWYIAA
+233 RGWYIAA

-248 GVEYPATARRNFEE
+248 GVEYPSSAKRNFEE
-262 IVDLVKNTKDSLGVP
+262 IIQFVKKNKNSSGEP
-277 LIKDPYINKTLIDL
+277 LIQDPYINKILVDL
-291 DLEIEAAR
+291 DLDIEAAR
-299 LVAYEVAYL
+299 LMAYEVAYL

-317 EGSVAKILGTQLS
+317 EGSVAKILGTTLT
-330 QKVAKIGTDFAG
+330 QKIAKIGTDFSG
-342 LYGQLSDSSA
+342 LYGQLTDSSA

-358 LKQQLTVTAYT
+358 LKQQLHVTAFT

-388 LPREDKLK
+388 LPREDKLTVK
-396 VNSK
+396 K

>member
-1 MRYEFSKEDEDFRQ
+1 MRYTFTEEDEKFRQ
-15 ELRSWIRDEIQGD
+15 ELRGWIRNEIPVN
-28 FKDWQ
+28 FEKWH
-33 GVDESADGFEYGL
+33 GVNEAGEDFEYGL
-46 EIRKKLAKKGWLT
+46 KIRRKLAKKGWLT
-59 MAWPTEYGGQGAS
+59 MAWPKEYGGQGAS

-145 VEDKGDHWLVNGTK
+145 VEDKKDHWLVNGTK
-159 VWTSMAHKASW
+159 VWTSMAHKATW

-181 PKHKGISFFLANIK
+181 PKHKGISFFVANIE
-195 DANIQVKPII
+195 DSGIEVQPII
-205 NMAGSHHFNQVIF
+205 NMGNEHYFNQVIF
-218 EDVKIPKDALIGELN
+218 NNVKIPKDSLIGELN
-233 KGWYIAA
+233 RGWYIAA

-248 GVEYPATARRNFEE
+248 GVEYPSSAKRNFEE
-262 IVDLVKNTKDSLGVP
+262 IIQFVKKNKNSSGEP
-277 LIKDPYINKTLIDL
+277 LIKDPYINKTLVDL
-291 DLEIEAAR
+291 DLDIEAAR
-299 LVAYEVAYL
+299 LMAYEVAYL

-317 EGSVAKILGTQLS
+317 EGSVAKILGTTLT
-330 QKVAKIGTDFAG
+330 QKIAKIGTDFSG
-342 LYGQLSDSSA
+342 LYGQLTDSSA

-358 LKQQLTVTAYT
+358 LKQQLHVTAFT

-388 LPREDKLK
+388 LPREDKLTVK
-396 VNSK
+396 K

>member
-1 MRYEFSKEDEDFRQ
+1 MRYTFTEEDEKFRQ
-15 ELRSWIRDEIQGD
+15 ELRVWIRNEIPVN
-28 FKDWQ
+28 FEKWH
-33 GVDESADGFEYGL
+33 GVNEAGEDFEYGL
-46 EIRKKLAKKGWLT
+46 KIRRKLANKGWLT
-59 MAWPTEYGGQGAS
+59 MAWPKEYGGQGAS

-145 VEDKGDHWLVNGTK
+145 IEDKKDHWLVNGTK
-159 VWTSMAHKASW
+159 VWTSMAHKATW

-181 PKHKGISFFLANIK
+181 PKHKGISFFVANIE
-195 DANIQVKPII
+195 DSGIEVQPII
-205 NMAGSHHFNQVIF
+205 NMGNEHYFNQVIF
-218 EDVKIPKDALIGELN
+218 NNVKIPKDSLIGELN
-233 KGWYIAA
+233 RGWYIAA

-248 GVEYPATARRNFEE
+248 GVEYPSSAKRNFEE
-262 IVDLVKNTKDSLGVP
+262 IIQFVKKNKNSSGEP
-277 LIKDPYINKTLIDL
+277 LIQDPYINKTLVDL
-291 DLEIEAAR
+291 DLDIEAAR
-299 LVAYEVAYL
+299 LMAYEVAYL

-317 EGSVAKILGTQLS
+317 EGSVAKILGTTLT
-330 QKVAKIGTDFAG
+330 QKIAKIGTDFSG
-342 LYGQLSDSSA
+342 LYGQLTDSSA

-358 LKQQLTVTAYT
+358 LKQQLHVTAFT

-388 LPREDKLK
+388 LPREDKLTVK
-396 VNSK
+396 K

>member
-1 MRYEFSKEDEDFRQ
+1 LRYTFTEEDEKFRQ
-15 ELRSWIRDEIQGD
+15 ELRGWIRNEIPVN
-28 FKDWQ
+28 FEKWH
-33 GVDESADGFEYGL
+33 GVNEAGEDFEYGL
-46 EIRKKLAKKGWLT
+46 KIRRKLAKKGWLT
-59 MAWPTEYGGQGAS
+59 MAWPKEYGGQGAS

-145 VEDKGDHWLVNGTK
+145 VEDKKDHWLVNGTK
-159 VWTSMAHKASW
+159 VWTSMAHKATW

-181 PKHKGISFFLANIK
+181 PKHKGISFFVANIE
-195 DANIQVKPII
+195 DSGIEVQPII
-205 NMAGSHHFNQVIF
+205 NMGNEHYFNQVIF
-218 EDVKIPKDALIGELN
+218 NNVKIPKDSLIGELN
-233 KGWYIAA
+233 RGWYIAA

-248 GVEYPATARRNFEE
+248 GVEYPSSAKRNFEE
-262 IVDLVKNTKDSLGVP
+262 IIQFVKKNKNSSGEP
-277 LIKDPYINKTLIDL
+277 LIQDPYINKTLVDL
-291 DLEIEAAR
+291 DLDIEAAR
-299 LVAYEVAYL
+299 LMAYEVAYL

-317 EGSVAKILGTQLS
+317 EGSVAKILGTTLT
-330 QKVAKIGTDFAG
+330 QKIAKIGTDFSG
-342 LYGQLSDSSA
+342 LYGQLTDSSA

-358 LKQQLTVTAYT
+358 LKQQLHVTAFT

-388 LPREDKLK
+388 LPREDKLTVK
-396 VNSK
+396 K